1 MVSIFNQNKDYFISS
16 NYKLYANKRLGSGAF
31 GEVFKGINID
41 TQEEVA
47 IKMVYKKKNIF
58 NYLLFN

>member
-16 NYKLYANKRLGSGAF
+16 KYKLYANKRLGSGAF

-47 IKMVYKKKNIF
+47 IKMV
-58 NYLLFN
+58 

>member
-47 IKMVYKKKNIF
+47 IKMV
-58 NYLLFN
+58 